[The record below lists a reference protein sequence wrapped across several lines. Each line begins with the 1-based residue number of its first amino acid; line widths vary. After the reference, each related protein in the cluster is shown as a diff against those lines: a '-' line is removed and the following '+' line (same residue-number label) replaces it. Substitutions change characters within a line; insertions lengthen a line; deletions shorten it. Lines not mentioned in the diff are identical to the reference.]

1 MDYQKRTTSG
11 RALSTPM
18 GLLYGT
24 AASMLITLLG
34 AVVLAWLINLEKLQW
49 EQIGYGIMVLL
60 LTASFLGALAAYH
73 KIKRQRMMVCI
84 LAGLLYLAVLASL
97 TALFFGGQY
106 EGVGV
111 SGCLIAAGNVSA
123 GILGL
128 QTGKGRISGNRKRRH
143 R

>member
-106 EGVGV
+106 EGVVV
-111 SGCLIAAGNVSA
+111 SGCLIAAGSVSA

>member
-1 MDYQKRTTSG
+1 MDYHKRTMSG

-24 AASMLITLLG
+24 AVSMLITLLG
-34 AVVLAWLINLEKLQW
+34 AVVLAWLVNLEKLQW
-49 EQIGYGIMVLL
+49 EKIGYGIMVLL
-60 LTASFLGALAAYH
+60 LMASFCGALAAYH

-84 LAGLLYLAVLASL
+84 MAGLLYLAVLASL

-111 SGCLIAAGNVSA
+111 SGCLIAAGSCAA

-128 QTGKGRISGNRKRRH
+128 QAESRGGAGKRRH